1 MTNKIKRLLSLP
13 TMILLTLILMTS
25 INPKQV
31 QASGNIKIIID
42 GEVMETDS
50 NPIII
55 DSRVLVPF
63 RAIFEKLG
71 STDIE
76 WINSSKKVK
85 ATINDTLI
93 ELQIDNNVAYV
104 NNQPIVLDVPA
115 TINKGRTLVP
125 IRFVAESTGENEVV
139 WNAEKREVHINT
151 LKGPVSGATQNNVIL
166 NRVLNKEINIGE
178 NLGNI
183 IDKLG
188 QPDRKDDSEQGF
200 TWYIYNSDL
209 KNYFQVGIHD
219 NKVVAF
225 SSNSTNW
232 EYDGFKIGEK
242 HDKLTSS
249 SYLLDKDKYSATILS
264 DQNENNIVSTILI
277 VSEGFSTSDYTEKVL
292 QGLSLQLH
300 DLINVYR
307 VRNEVEPLKLD
318 NQLTGLAKYHTLD
331 MATNGFFSHK
341 SSNGDSFST
350 RAQNILG
357 GSFTIAENISTGY
370 LNSIDS
376 ANGLYNSPGHR
387 KNILNKNYSFSGTHV
402 AYGIKDKT
410 TYYTHNFSADRTSR
424 PGRPY

>member
-1 MTNKIKRLLSLP
+1 MTNKIKRFLSLP
-13 TMILLTLILMTS
+13 IMILLTLILMTS

-55 DSRVLVPF
+55 NSRVLVPF

-93 ELQIDNNVAYV
+93 ELQIDNNIAYV
-104 NNQPIVLDVPA
+104 NKESVILDVPA
-115 TINKGRTLVP
+115 TINNGRTLVP
-125 IRFVAESTGENEVV
+125 IRFIAELTGENEVT
-139 WNAEKREVHINT
+139 WNAKKREVHIT
-151 LKGPVSGATQNNVIL
+151 TPKGHVPSETQNNVIL
-166 NRVLNKEINIGE
+166 NRVLNKEISIGE
-178 NLGNI
+178 NVGNI

-188 QPDRKDDSEQGF
+188 QPNRIDDSEQGF

-209 KNYFQVGIHD
+209 KNYAQIGIYD

-232 EYDGFKIGEK
+232 EYGGFKIGEK
-242 HDKLTSS
+242 HDKLKSS
-249 SYLLDKDKYSATILS
+249 SYLLDKDKYSITILS
-264 DQNENNIVSTILI
+264 DQNNNNIVSTILI
-277 VSEGFSTSDYTEKVL
+277 VSEGFSTSNYTEKVF

-307 VRNEVEPLKLD
+307 VRNGVEPLKLD
-318 NQLTGLAKYHTLD
+318 NQLTELAKYHTLD

-350 RAQNILG
+350 RANNILG
-357 GSFTIAENISTGY
+357 GRFTIAENISIGY
-370 LNSIDS
+370 LNSIHS

-387 KNILNKNYSFSGTHV
+387 KNMLNEDYSFSGTHV

-410 TYYTHNFSADRTSR
+410 TYYTHNFSADRSSR
-424 PGRPY
+424 PGRSY